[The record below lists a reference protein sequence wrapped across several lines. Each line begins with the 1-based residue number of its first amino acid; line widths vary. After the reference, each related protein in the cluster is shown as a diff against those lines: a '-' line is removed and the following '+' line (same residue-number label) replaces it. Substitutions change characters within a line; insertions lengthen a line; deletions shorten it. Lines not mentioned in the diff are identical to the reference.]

1 MSTLPSSSQQYG
13 PNPTTPAFADD
24 TDWFTAYLEI
34 HALSEASWR
43 YAYIFWLAIGSVT
56 LTFTVLRLFALQ
68 SGRLGAYWSKW
79 SLRRRTWRK
88 KHSLAQARKSGQ
100 PHKQPRLLPSNVELL
115 CLVSLITACLVAT
128 FVGPDYI
135 APTNDFV
142 KRLMARDITAY
153 KPQYTIQK
161 AWWTSGGRAGLMS
174 FALFPLCVLFALK
187 RPPFAIFAISFLT
200 DIHFD
205 KLMWLHRWTGRFVW
219 AMVTLHAALWSVQ
232 LANDTRSGTGK
243 IAYVYAWQFP
253 RFIYAWTAY
262 ILLTLL
268 VLLSLGPIR
277 EKHYEIFY
285 AFHVILVPSTI
296 VMSAL
301 HHPPLWWWCWFALL
315 LWAGERTLRA
325 TNWVYVN
332 GYLGSPVHVPPTTS
346 SGLRLSTRGQFMEM
360 RSASP
365 DQESIDF
372 SIDNKHYAK
381 NIHRDSLSMYHSPDS
396 EHTHHSK
403 HRSTSSTTSFLT
415 PVLPTFSVPIGYG
428 HAEVLAGRTIRLRLI
443 PPGQLTWAP
452 GQHFLLCI
460 PSVSRLV
467 SHPFTCASVCDEQKP
482 GDDGRMITFLIR
494 ARNGWTKNLWTT
506 VVSLL
511 ADGRRHPAQESP
523 GTLPSSGVLLRT
535 WVDGPFGSP
544 VRTNWGLYSSAVI
557 ISGGS
562 GVSFGI
568 SVLEFL
574 CLCMAGRDGRYLG
587 GKVGKVSAMRRIRFI
602 WILRDF
608 AHMQWC
614 ASVLHRCR
622 SLVPRES
629 LQLDL
634 FVTNFNPSVPLG
646 YNDIGN
652 STSPGDLDSIT
663 LPSVSEGHGVSF
675 DEDGFI
681 DDQVPDDF
689 VDLSYYTGEYN
700 ETGELGHEEHRLDLT
715 NFDGEHDDRMPG
727 ETSLNRTLKKEGTIR
742 RALTRKARARRR
754 GKPSLEE
761 KPVLDS
767 RRPPDSPMF
776 NAETNYLLDSPV
788 HPLRNSPGPSAD
800 TSAKRRSYLK
810 PASLSLPSVPT
821 TPWSPSLGDW
831 DTPSPRDR
839 LMDGSLDW
847 DRKRVSSTFSQM
859 SSSLQPLVREAPKGV
874 ELEVGDQEMRDVSIM
889 TEFARPGR
897 PKIDSILKDEAGRTS
912 GRVVVACCGPATL
925 NAVVRKAVA
934 AQISPSRIRRGDYGG
949 SIDLVVEDF
958 SY

>member
-1 MSTLPSSSQQYG
+1 MSTLSSPSPQYG
-13 PNPTTPAFADD
+13 PNPTTPAFTDD
-24 TDWFTAYLEI
+24 ADWFTAYLEI
-34 HALSEASWR
+34 HALSKASWR
-43 YAYIFWLAIGSVT
+43 YAYIFWLAIGLVT
-56 LTFTVLRLFALQ
+56 LTFTVLRLFAFR
-68 SGRLGAYWSKW
+68 SGRFGAYWSKW

-88 KHSLAQARKSGQ
+88 KHSLVQARKSGQ
-100 PHKQPRLLPSNVELL
+100 PHKQPRLLPSNAQLL
-115 CLVSLITACLVAT
+115 SLFSLITACLAAT
-128 FVGPDYI
+128 FVGPDHI
-135 APTNDFV
+135 APANKFFN
-142 KRLMARDITAY
+142 DITAY

-187 RPPFAIFAISFLT
+187 RPPFAIFAVSFLT
-200 DIHFD
+200 NIHFD
-205 KLMWLHRWTGRFVW
+205 KFMWLHRWTGRFIW

-232 LANDTRSGTGK
+232 LAKDTRSGTGK
-243 IAYVYAWQFP
+243 VAYVYAWQFP
-253 RFIYAWTAY
+253 RFISAWTAFT
-262 ILLTLL
+262 LLTLL

-277 EKHYEIFY
+277 EKHYELFY

-301 HHPPLWWWCWFALL
+301 HHPPLWWWCWSALL
-315 LWAGERTLRA
+315 LWAGERTWRA

-332 GYLGSPVHVPPTTS
+332 GFLGSRVHVSPTT
-346 SGLRLSTRGQFMEM
+346 LSTGEQTLEM

-365 DQESIDF
+365 DLESIGF
-372 SIDNKHYAK
+372 SADHEQYAR
-381 NIHRDSLSMYHSPDS
+381 NVHRDSLHLYHSLDS
-396 EHTHHSK
+396 KNRRHSNR
-403 HRSTSSTTSFLT
+403 HSTSSTTSFLT
-415 PVLPTFSVPIGYG
+415 PILPAFSIPIGYG

-443 PPGQLTWAP
+443 TPGQLTWAP

-467 SHPFTCASVCDEQKP
+467 SHPFTCASVCDEQKQ

-494 ARNGWTKNLWTT
+494 AKNGWTKDLWTT

-511 ADGRRHPAQESP
+511 ADGHRHPAQESP
-523 GTLPSSGVLLRT
+523 GGTALPSWGVLLRA

-614 ASVLHRCR
+614 ASVLHRC
-622 SLVPRES
+622 SLLVPRES

-646 YNDIGN
+646 YNDMG
-652 STSPGDLDSIT
+652 SSTFHGALDPTSPMV
-663 LPSVSEGHGVSF
+663 LPTVPEGQGISF
-675 DEDGFI
+675 DKDDFIEDQI
-681 DDQVPDDF
+681 PDDDF
-689 VDLSYYTGEYN
+689 VDLSYYTEEYN

-715 NFDGEHDDRMPG
+715 NFDGEHDDRIPG
-727 ETSLNRTLKKEGTIR
+727 ETSLNRKLKKEGTIR
-742 RALTRKARARRR
+742 RALTRKARAVRR
-754 GKPSLEE
+754 GKQSLEE
-761 KPVLDS
+761 KPVPES
-767 RRPPDSPMF
+767 RKAARLSDVQRRD
-776 NAETNYLLDSPV
+776 Y
-788 HPLRNSPGPSAD
+788 AD
-800 TSAKRRSYLK
+800 ISAKRRSYPK
-810 PASLSLPSVPT
+810 SASLSLLPSVSIAPRA
-821 TPWSPSLGDW
+821 PSQGDW
-831 DTPSPRDR
+831 DTPSPNDR

-847 DRKRVSSTFSQM
+847 DRKRISSTFSEV
-859 SSSLQPLVREAPKGV
+859 SSLQPLVREVPKGMG
-874 ELEVGDQEMRDVSIM
+874 LEIGDQEMRDVSIM

-897 PKIDSILKDEAGRTS
+897 PKIDSIIKDEAGRTS

-949 SIDLVVEDF
+949 SIDLVVEEF

>member
-1 MSTLPSSSQQYG
+1 MSTPPSPSQQYG
-13 PNPTTPAFADD
+13 PNPTTPAFTDD
-24 TDWFTAYLEI
+24 ADWFTAYLEI
-34 HALSEASWR
+34 HELSGASWR
-43 YAYIFWLAIGSVT
+43 YAYIFWLAIGLVT
-56 LTFTVLRLFALQ
+56 LTFTIFHLFRLR
-68 SGRLGAYWSKW
+68 SGRFGAYWSKW

-100 PHKQPRLLPSNVELL
+100 PHKQPLLLPSNAQLL
-115 CLVSLITACLVAT
+115 CLFSLITACLAAT

-135 APTNDFV
+135 APASKFFR
-142 KRLMARDITAY
+142 RLVARDVSAY

-161 AWWTSGGRAGLMS
+161 AWWTSGSRAGLMS

-200 DIHFD
+200 NMHFD
-205 KLMWLHRWTGRFVW
+205 KLMWLHRWTGRFIW
-219 AMVTLHAALWSVQ
+219 AMVTLHVVLWSVQ

-243 IAYVYAWQFP
+243 VAYAYAWQSQ
-253 RFIYAWTAY
+253 RFICAWIAF

-268 VLLSLGPIR
+268 VLLSLGRIR
-277 EKHYEIFY
+277 EKQYELFY
-285 AFHVILVPSTI
+285 AFHVILVPATI

-301 HHPPLWWWCWFALL
+301 HHPPLWWWCWLSLL
-315 LWAGERTLRA
+315 LWVGERAWRA

-332 GYLGSPVHVPPTTS
+332 GFLGRRVHVSPTIS
-346 SGLRLSTRGQFMEM
+346 SGLRPSTRGQTLDMH
-360 RSASP
+360 SATP
-365 DQESIDF
+365 DLESIDF
-372 SIDNKHYAK
+372 SA
-381 NIHRDSLSMYHSPDS
+381 DSLPLYRSPDS
-396 EHTHHSK
+396 KNPHHSNG
-403 HRSTSSTTSFLT
+403 RFSSSTTSFLT
-415 PVLPTFSVPIGYG
+415 PVLPTFSIPIGYG

-443 PPGQLTWAP
+443 TPGQLTWAP

-494 ARNGWTKNLWTT
+494 AKNGWTKNLWTM
-506 VVSLL
+506 VVSLI
-511 ADGRRHPAQESP
+511 ADGRRHPAQEPP
-523 GTLPSSGVLLRT
+523 GGTTLPPSGVLLRA

-587 GKVGKVSAMRRIRFI
+587 GRVGKFSAMRRIRFV

-622 SLVPRES
+622 LLVPRES

-634 FVTNFNPSVPLG
+634 FVTNFNPSAPLG
-646 YNDIGN
+646 YEDNGS
-652 STSPGDLDSIT
+652 STFPGGLDPTSSIV
-663 LPSVSEGHGVSF
+663 LPSIPERQGVSF
-675 DEDGFI
+675 DEDDSI
-681 DDQVPDDF
+681 NDQTPGDDF

-700 ETGELGHEEHRLDLT
+700 ETGELGHEEHQLDLT
-715 NFDGEHDDRMPG
+715 NFDGENDDRMPG

-742 RALTRKARARRR
+742 RALTRKARRPRR
-754 GKPSLEE
+754 GKQSSEE
-761 KPVLDS
+761 KPVSGRL
-767 RRPPDSPMF
+767 PDSPTS
-776 NAETNYLLDSPV
+776 NAETSYLLDLPV
-788 HPLRNSPGPSAD
+788 HPPRSSPGPSVD
-800 TSAKRRSYLK
+800 LSTQCQSSPK
-810 PASLSLPSVPT
+810 PASLSLLPSVSIAPRAL
-821 TPWSPSLGDW
+821 PLGDW
-831 DTPSPRDR
+831 ASGPRDR

-847 DRKRVSSTFSQM
+847 ERRSVSSAFSQA
-859 SSSLQPLVREAPKGV
+859 SGLQPLVREAPKGV
-874 ELEVGDQEMRDVSIM
+874 ELELGAQEMRDVSIM
-889 TEFARPGR
+889 TEFALPGR
-897 PKIDSILKDEAGRTS
+897 PKLDLILKDEVGRTG
-912 GRVVVACCGPATL
+912 GRVVVACCGPTTL
-925 NAVVRKAVA
+925 NAVVRKIVA
-934 AQISPSRIRRGDYGG
+934 AQISPSQIRRRDYGG